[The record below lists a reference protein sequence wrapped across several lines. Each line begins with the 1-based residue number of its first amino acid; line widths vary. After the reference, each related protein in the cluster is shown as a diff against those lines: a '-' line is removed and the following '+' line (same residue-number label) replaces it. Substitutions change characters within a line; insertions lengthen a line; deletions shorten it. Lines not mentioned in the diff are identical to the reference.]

1 MKQIRINWLSIAVSL
16 LMALLMGGPEPLHA
30 AETAALPFYLFDRGD
45 GIHTSLLGTYG
56 REKELLF
63 YPFYEYT
70 RSTNFEY
77 KPSDLGFSGGGGR
90 EFFGKAVEHEFLVF
104 FAYGFSES
112 LMVEF
117 ESALYS
123 TVTFHKAS
131 DDISAVPKR
140 IRESGFGDTEAEL
153 RWRLLH
159 ETDMRPE
166 VLFFFKTVFPLQK
179 NKKLLGTQHWEF
191 VPGIQLTKGFPFG
204 TFSLSGS
211 LIYST
216 EDHKLDFSTYALE
229 YVKRLSPAWRVALAF
244 ESDQGEAQIIGEVQY
259 SLSKNVVL
267 KLNSGFGVTK
277 KAPDVAPEIGVL
289 FTFPFKKS

>member
-1 MKQIRINWLSIAVSL
+1 MKRINWLSIAVSL
-16 LMALLMGGPEPLHA
+16 LTAILTGGPEPSRA

-70 RSTNFEY
+70 HFSNFEY
-77 KPSDLGFSGGGGR
+77 KPSDLGFSGGGDR

-131 DDISAVPKR
+131 DDISAVPSR
-140 IRESGFGDTEAEL
+140 IRESGLGDTEVQL
-153 RWRLLH
+153 RWRLLP
-159 ETDMRPE
+159 ETEKRPE

-179 NKKLLGTQHWEF
+179 NKKLLGTPDWEF
-191 VPGIQLTKGFPFG
+191 APGIQLTKGFPFG

-211 LIYST
+211 LFYST
-216 EDHKLDFSTYALE
+216 GDHKLEFGTYALE
-229 YVKRLSPAWRVALAF
+229 YVKRISPAWRVVLAF
-244 ESDQGEAQIIGEVQY
+244 ESDQGDAQILGEVQY